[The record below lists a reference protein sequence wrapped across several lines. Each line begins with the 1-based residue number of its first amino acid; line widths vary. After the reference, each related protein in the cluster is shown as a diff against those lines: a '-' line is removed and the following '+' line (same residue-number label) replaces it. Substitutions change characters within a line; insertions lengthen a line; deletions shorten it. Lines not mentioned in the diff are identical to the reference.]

1 MNNFYNKDLK
11 LFSRTLRTQ
20 SVSRAE
26 KQLWLSVLKSN
37 KIGVKFNRQRPI
49 DHFIVDFFSKEL
61 GLIIE
66 IDGNSHD
73 NNPTYDR
80 YRQDKLIAL
89 GFTLLRFQEG
99 EVLNQIDEVAG
110 KINHAVHCLRNQGR
124 VFPPLEGD

>member
-73 NNPTYDR
+73 NNAKYDR
-80 YRQDKLIAL
+80 YRQDRLIAL
-89 GFTLLRFQEG
+89 GYTILRFQEG

-110 KINHAVHCLRNQGR
+110 KINHAVHCLRSGN
-124 VFPPLEGD
+124 PE

>member
-11 LFSRTLRTQ
+11 LFTRTLRTQ

-37 KIGVKFNRQRPI
+37 KIAVKFNRQRPI

-80 YRQDKLIAL
+80 YRHDKLIAL
-89 GFTLLRFQEG
+89 GYTLLRFQEG

-110 KINHAVHCLRNQGR
+110 KINHAVHCLRSGNN
-124 VFPPLEGD
+124 E

>member
-37 KIGVKFNRQRPI
+37 KIGVKFNRERPI

-73 NNPTYDR
+73 NNAKYDR
-80 YRQDKLIAL
+80 YRQDRLIAL
-89 GFTLLRFQEG
+89 GYTILRFQEG

-110 KINHAVHCLRNQGR
+110 KINHAVHCLRSGN
-124 VFPPLEGD
+124 PE

>member
-49 DHFIVDFFSKEL
+49 DHFIFDFFSKEL

-73 NNPTYDR
+73 NNAKYDR
-80 YRQDKLIAL
+80 YRQDRLIAL

-110 KINHAVHCLRNQGR
+110 KINHAVHCLRTGN
-124 VFPPLEGD
+124 PD

>member
-49 DHFIVDFFSKEL
+49 EHYIVDFFSKEL

-80 YRQDKLIAL
+80 YRQDQLIAL

-99 EVLNQIDEVAG
+99 EGLNQIDEVAG
-110 KINHAVHCLRNQGR
+110 KINHAVHCLRSGN
-124 VFPPLEGD
+124 PD

>member
-11 LFSRTLRTQ
+11 LFSRTLRTE

-26 KQLWLSVLKSN
+26 KKLWLSVLKSN

-66 IDGNSHD
+66 IDGNSHF
-73 NNPTYDR
+73 NNAKYDR
-80 YRQDKLIAL
+80 YRQDRLIAL

-99 EVLNQIDEVAG
+99 EVLNQIDQVAG
-110 KINHAVHCLRNQGR
+110 KINHAVHCLRTGN
-124 VFPPLEGD
+124 PD

>member
-73 NNPTYDR
+73 NNAKYDR
-80 YRQDKLIAL
+80 YRQDRLIAL
-89 GFTLLRFQEG
+89 GFTLLRFQER

-110 KINHAVHCLRNQGR
+110 KINHAVHCLRTGN
-124 VFPPLEGD
+124 PD

>member
-66 IDGNSHD
+66 IDGNSHF
-73 NNPTYDR
+73 NNAKYDR
-80 YRQDKLIAL
+80 YRQDRLIAL

-110 KINHAVHCLRNQGR
+110 KINHAVHCLRSRN
-124 VFPPLEGD
+124 PE

>member
-99 EVLNQIDEVAG
+99 EVLNQIDEGAG
-110 KINHAVHCLRNQGR
+110 KINHAVHCLRSGN
-124 VFPPLEGD
+124 PE

>member
-73 NNPTYDR
+73 NNAKYDR
-80 YRQDKLIAL
+80 YRQDRLIAL

-110 KINHAVHCLRNQGR
+110 KINHAVHCLRTGN
-124 VFPPLEGD
+124 PD

>member
-11 LFSRTLRTQ
+11 LFSRTLRTE

-37 KIGVKFNRQRPI
+37 KISVKFNRQRPI

-110 KINHAVHCLRNQGR
+110 KINHAVHCLRSGN
-124 VFPPLEGD
+124 PE

>member
-99 EVLNQIDEVAG
+99 EVLNKIDEVAG
-110 KINHAVHCLRNQGR
+110 KINHAVHCLRSGN
-124 VFPPLEGD
+124 PD

>member
-37 KIGVKFNRQRPI
+37 KIGVKFNRKRPI

-73 NNPTYDR
+73 NNAKYDR
-80 YRQDKLIAL
+80 YRQDRLIAL

-110 KINHAVHCLRNQGR
+110 KINHAVHCLRTGN
-124 VFPPLEGD
+124 PD

>member
-80 YRQDKLIAL
+80 YRHDKLIAL

-110 KINHAVHCLRNQGR
+110 NIHHAVHCLRSGNR
-124 VFPPLEGD
+124 D

>member
-1 MNNFYNKDLK
+1 MNHYYNKDLK
-11 LFSRTLRTQ
+11 LYSRTLRTQ

-73 NNPTYDR
+73 NNAKYDR
-80 YRQDKLIAL
+80 YRQDRLIAL

-110 KINHAVHCLRNQGR
+110 KINHAVHCLRTGN
-124 VFPPLEGD
+124 PD

>member
-73 NNPTYDR
+73 NNAKYDR
-80 YRQDKLIAL
+80 YRQDRLIAL
-89 GFTLLRFQEG
+89 GFTILRFQEG

-110 KINHAVHCLRNQGR
+110 KINHAVHCLRSGN
-124 VFPPLEGD
+124 PE

>member
-37 KIGVKFNRQRPI
+37 KIAVKFNRQRPI

-110 KINHAVHCLRNQGR
+110 KINHAVHCLRSGN
-124 VFPPLEGD
+124 PE

>member
-1 MNNFYNKDLK
+1 MNNLYNKDLK
-11 LFSRTLRTQ
+11 LYSRTLRSE

-73 NNPTYDR
+73 NNAKYDR
-80 YRQDKLIAL
+80 YRQDRLIAL

-99 EVLNQIDEVAG
+99 EVLNQIDQVAG
-110 KINHAVHCLRNQGR
+110 KINHAVHCLRTRN
-124 VFPPLEGD
+124 PD

>member
-11 LFSRTLRTQ
+11 LFTRTLRTQ

-37 KIGVKFNRQRPI
+37 KIAVKFNRQRPI

-110 KINHAVHCLRNQGR
+110 KINHAVHCLRSGN
-124 VFPPLEGD
+124 PD

>member
-73 NNPTYDR
+73 NNAKYDR
-80 YRQDKLIAL
+80 YRQDRLIAL
-89 GFTLLRFQEG
+89 GYTILRFQEG

-110 KINHAVHCLRNQGR
+110 KINHAVHCLRSGN
-124 VFPPLEGD
+124 PD

>member
-49 DHFIVDFFSKEL
+49 EHYIVDFFSKEL

-99 EVLNQIDEVAG
+99 EVLNQINEVAG
-110 KINHAVHCLRNQGR
+110 KINHAVHCLRSRN
-124 VFPPLEGD
+124 PE

>member
-11 LFSRTLRTQ
+11 RFSRILRTQ

-73 NNPTYDR
+73 NNAKYDR
-80 YRQDKLIAL
+80 YRQDRLIAL

-99 EVLNQIDEVAG
+99 EVMNKIDEVAG
-110 KINHAVHCLRNQGR
+110 KINHAVHCLRSGN
-124 VFPPLEGD
+124 PD

>member
-11 LFSRTLRTQ
+11 LCSRTLRTQ

-73 NNPTYDR
+73 NNAKYDR
-80 YRQDKLIAL
+80 YRQDRLIAL
-89 GFTLLRFQEG
+89 GYTILRFQEG

-110 KINHAVHCLRNQGR
+110 KINHAVHCLRSGN
-124 VFPPLEGD
+124 PE

>member
-80 YRQDKLIAL
+80 YRHDKLIAL

-110 KINHAVHCLRNQGR
+110 KINHAVHCLRSRN
-124 VFPPLEGD
+124 PE

>member
-11 LFSRTLRTQ
+11 RFFRTLRTQ

-66 IDGNSHD
+66 IDGNSHF
-73 NNPTYDR
+73 NNAKYDR
-80 YRQDKLIAL
+80 YRQDRLIAL

-110 KINHAVHCLRNQGR
+110 KINHAVHCLRSGN
-124 VFPPLEGD
+124 PD

>member
-11 LFSRTLRTQ
+11 RFSRTLRTQ

-73 NNPTYDR
+73 NNAKYDR
-80 YRQDKLIAL
+80 YRQDRLIAL
-89 GFTLLRFQEG
+89 GLTLLRFQEG

-110 KINHAVHCLRNQGR
+110 KINHAVHCLRSGN
-124 VFPPLEGD
+124 PE

>member
-73 NNPTYDR
+73 NNSKYDR
-80 YRQDKLIAL
+80 YRQDRLIAL

-110 KINHAVHCLRNQGR
+110 KINHAVYCLRTGN
-124 VFPPLEGD
+124 PD

>member
-73 NNPTYDR
+73 NNAKYDR
-80 YRQDKLIAL
+80 YRQDRLIAL

-110 KINHAVHCLRNQGR
+110 KINHAVHCLRSGN
-124 VFPPLEGD
+124 PD

>member
-80 YRQDKLIAL
+80 YRQDKLLAL

-110 KINHAVHCLRNQGR
+110 KINHAVHCLRSVN
-124 VFPPLEGD
+124 PE

>member
-11 LFSRTLRTQ
+11 RFSRTLRTQ

-73 NNPTYDR
+73 NNAKYDR
-80 YRQDKLIAL
+80 YRQDRLIAL

-110 KINHAVHCLRNQGR
+110 KINHAVHCLRSGN
-124 VFPPLEGD
+124 PD

>member
-37 KIGVKFNRQRPI
+37 KISVKFNRQRPI

-110 KINHAVHCLRNQGR
+110 KINHAVHCLRSRN
-124 VFPPLEGD
+124 PD

>member
-11 LFSRTLRTQ
+11 LFSRTLRTE

-26 KQLWLSVLKSN
+26 KQLWISVLKSN

-73 NNPTYDR
+73 NNAKYDR
-80 YRQDKLIAL
+80 YRQDRLIAL

-110 KINHAVHCLRNQGR
+110 KINHAVHCLRTGN
-124 VFPPLEGD
+124 PD

>member
-37 KIGVKFNRQRPI
+37 KSGVKFNRQRPI

-110 KINHAVHCLRNQGR
+110 KINHAVHCLRSGN
-124 VFPPLEGD
+124 PE

>member
-1 MNNFYNKDLK
+1 MNHSYNKDLK
-11 LFSRTLRTQ
+11 LYSRTLRSE

-73 NNPTYDR
+73 NNAKYDR
-80 YRQDKLIAL
+80 YRQDRLIAL

-99 EVLNQIDEVAG
+99 EVLNQIDQVAG
-110 KINHAVHCLRNQGR
+110 KINHAVHCLRSGNR
-124 VFPPLEGD
+124 D